1 MTHAFMGL
9 TVKGVNQM
17 SNQAMSNESK
27 SLQQRSRG
35 LPEHIGDG
43 KEMGRHE
50 EAVWEEE
57 GREVSSSQKEWH
69 VQRP

>member
-9 TVKGVNQM
+9 TVKGVTQM

-35 LPEHIGDG
+35 LPEHIGEGKETGGTNRQYGRRRDG
-43 KEMGRHE
+43 K
-50 EAVWEEE
+50 
-57 GREVSSSQKEWH
+57 
-69 VQRP
+69 